1 MQIANVLKPSMVK
14 LGVESR
20 TKEELFE
27 EMVQLFVENGLIPDR
42 SAAVKAL
49 LEREAKMSTGIAP
62 GFALPHGK
70 LEGIRGVVMALGVLR
85 EGIDFESLDD
95 EPVYVVL
102 VLFSEAGNPGPHIE
116 ALSEVGRL
124 LQVPGF
130 IHKLQNAKSA
140 EEVLAIIRAEE

>member
-1 MQIANVLKPSMVK
+1 MQIANVLNREMVK

-27 EMVQLFVENGLIPDR
+27 EMVQLFVEHGLIPDR
-42 SAAVKAL
+42 EAAVKAL
-49 LEREAKMSTGIAP
+49 IEREAKMSTGIAP

-70 LEGIRGVVMALGVLR
+70 LEGIHGVVMALGVLR
-85 EGIDFESLDD
+85 EGMDFESLDD
-95 EPVYVVL
+95 EPVRVVL

-116 ALSEVGRL
+116 ALSEIGRL

-130 IHKLQNAKSA
+130 IRKIQNAKSA
-140 EEVLAIIRAEE
+140 DEVLEIIRAEE